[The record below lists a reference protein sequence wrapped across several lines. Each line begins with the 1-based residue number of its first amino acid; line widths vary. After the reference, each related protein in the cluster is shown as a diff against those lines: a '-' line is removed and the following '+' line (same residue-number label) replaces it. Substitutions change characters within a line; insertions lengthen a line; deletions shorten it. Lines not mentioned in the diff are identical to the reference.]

1 VPAVSEFFIEGS
13 ALIENSSYFKSDV
26 LYSPVLLENHQKG
39 DLTMSDE
46 ITTVKIGQQVPDFE
60 LTVYEPENHGFG
72 KRNLADLK
80 KAGKWT
86 ILFFYPADFTFV

>member
-1 VPAVSEFFIEGS
+1 MLP
-13 ALIENSSYFKSDV
+13 KK
-26 LYSPVLLENHQKG
+26 PKG
-39 DLTMSDE
+39 DLTMSKGK
-46 ITTVKIGQQVPDFE
+46 TVKIGQQVPDFE

-80 KAGKWT
+80 SEGKWT